1 MMNTDP
7 PQALAFTA
15 TGQHGPPVVLLHGL
29 FGAAQNFGAV
39 AKALGSRF
47 RVVALDLRNHGQSP
61 HAASM
66 TYPDMAAD
74 VAATLAA
81 LGLPRAAVVGHSMG
95 GKVAM
100 ALAQAHPERVDRL
113 CVVDI
118 APRAYRPSL
127 AAYAAALAA
136 IPLKPGLRRAEA
148 DAALAASVASPAER
162 AFLLLNLRFE
172 TDPPSWR
179 LNLPGI
185 QAGFPEISAWVPPA
199 TPTYPGPTLF
209 LAGERSDYIRPE
221 DWPAIQARFPA
232 ARLEAVPGAGH
243 WVHAE
248 APSAFLE
255 RLVPFLEAA

>member
-1 MMNTDP
+1 MTGNAP
-7 PQALAFTA
+7 LILAATP
-15 TGQHGPPVVLLHGL
+15 TGQHGPPLVLLHGL

-39 AKALGSRF
+39 AKALAQRC

-66 TYPDMAAD
+66 TYPEMGAD

-81 LGLPRAAVVGHSMG
+81 LGISRAAVVGHSMG

-100 ALAQAHPERVDRL
+100 ALAQAHPGLVDRL

-127 AAYAAALAA
+127 AEYAAALAA
-136 IPLKPGLRRAEA
+136 IPLAPGLRRAEA
-148 DAALAASVASPAER
+148 DAALAATVPNPAER

-172 TDPPSWR
+172 GDQPSWR
-179 LNLPGI
+179 LNLPAI

-199 TPTYPGPTLF
+199 TPAYPGPTLF
-209 LAGERSDYIRPE
+209 LAGARSDYIRAQ
-221 DWPAIQARFPA
+221 DFPAIQARFPA
-232 ARLEAVPGAGH
+232 ASLATVPGAGH

-248 APSAFLE
+248 APAAFLE
-255 RLVPFLEAA
+255 RLVPFLTPA

>member
-1 MMNTDP
+1 MTGNAP
-7 PQALAFTA
+7 LILAATP
-15 TGQHGPPVVLLHGL
+15 TGQHGPPLVLLHGL

-39 AKALGSRF
+39 AKALAQRC

-66 TYPDMAAD
+66 TYPEMGAD

-81 LGLPRAAVVGHSMG
+81 LGISRAAVVGHSMG

-100 ALAQAHPERVDRL
+100 ALAQAHPGLVDRL

-127 AAYAAALAA
+127 AEYAAALAA
-136 IPLKPGLRRAEA
+136 I
-148 DAALAASVASPAER
+148 PAER

-172 TDPPSWR
+172 GDQPSWR
-179 LNLPGI
+179 LNLPAI

-199 TPTYPGPTLF
+199 TPAYPGPTLF
-209 LAGERSDYIRPE
+209 LAGARSDYIRAQ
-221 DWPAIQARFPA
+221 DFPAIQARFPA
-232 ARLEAVPGAGH
+232 ASLATVPGAGH

-248 APSAFLE
+248 APAAFLE
-255 RLVPFLEAA
+255 LLVPFLEAA